1 VGKLLR
7 GRSGSALVEFA
18 ITAPFLIL
26 LLIGV
31 IELGRYM
38 YFAIVTQHASEAGAQ
53 YGAQSLANAA
63 NNTQIEAAVAADAPN
78 VSVTASPEAICLSSG
93 QSVNCPVGTP
103 SPGVTEYV
111 QVKVSGTF
119 KSLLN
124 YPGIPNNVP
133 ITATTTMRVLA
144 Q

>member
-1 VGKLLR
+1 VRKLLA
-7 GRSGSALVEFA
+7 GTSGTAVVEFA
-18 ITAPFLIL
+18 IALPFLVL
-26 LLIGV
+26 LLIGT

-63 NNTQIEAAVAADAPN
+63 NSANIEAAVAADAPN
-78 VSVTASPEAICLSSG
+78 VSVSASPAAYCLQSG
-93 QSVNCPVGTP
+93 QSVSCPVGTP

-124 YPGIPNNVP
+124 YPGIPNSVP